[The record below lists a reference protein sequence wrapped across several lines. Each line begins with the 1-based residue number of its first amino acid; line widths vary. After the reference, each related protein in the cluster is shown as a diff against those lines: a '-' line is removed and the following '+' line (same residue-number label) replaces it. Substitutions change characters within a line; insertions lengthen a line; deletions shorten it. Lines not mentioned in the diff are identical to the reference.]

1 MDFTMQNATL
11 EDLNELSLLMNQ
23 AHKTME
29 HPEWFAADDD
39 VYLKKHLE
47 KHGFIVTA
55 RTKDKT
61 LSGFFVIKYPAVSE
75 NYLGQILNFSDTQMQ
90 QTVYMDS
97 GKPSAGSYASK
108 CRSTIKTSVSTLP
121 VSDNRTSR

>member
-55 RTKDKT
+55 RTNNKT
-61 LSGFFVIKYPAVSE
+61 LAGFFVIKYPAVSE

-90 QTVYMDS
+90 QTIYMDLQLS
-97 GKPSAGSYASK
+97 LLSFREIICNLACFKMLK
-108 CRSTIKTSVSTLP
+108 H
-121 VSDNRTSR
+121 N

>member
-29 HPEWFAADDD
+29 HPEWFATDDD
-39 VYLKKHLE
+39 VYLKTHLE

-61 LSGFFVIKYPAVSE
+61 LAGFFVIKYPAVSE

-90 QTVYMDS
+90 ADS
-97 GKPSAGSYASK
+97 LW
-108 CRSTIKTSVSTLP
+108 ILP
-121 VSDNRTSR
+121 LSLLSFREIICSLVCFKMPKHN

>member
-1 MDFTMQNATL
+1 M
-11 EDLNELSLLMNQ
+11 
-23 AHKTME
+23 
-29 HPEWFAADDD
+29 FAADDD

-75 NYLGQILNFSDTQMQ
+75 NYLGQILNFSDTQMRRQ
-90 QTVYMDS
+90 S
-97 GKPSAGSYASK
+97 IWIPLLSLLSF
-108 CRSTIKTSVSTLP
+108 RETICSLVCFKMP
-121 VSDNRTSR
+121 KHN

>member
-97 GKPSAGSYASK
+97 AV
-108 CRSTIKTSVSTLP
+108 VSPEFQGNHLQ
-121 VSDNRTSR
+121 SRMLQNAEAQL

>member
-55 RTKDKT
+55 RTKDKH
-61 LSGFFVIKYPAVSE
+61 F
-75 NYLGQILNFSDTQMQ
+75 
-90 QTVYMDS
+90 
-97 GKPSAGSYASK
+97 
-108 CRSTIKTSVSTLP
+108 P
-121 VSDNRTSR
+121 VSLSLNILLFQRTILDRY

>member
-11 EDLNELSLLMNQ
+11 EYLNELSLLMNQ

-47 KHGFIVTA
+47 RWEYIRIGMVK
-55 RTKDKT
+55 
-61 LSGFFVIKYPAVSE
+61 VSW
-75 NYLGQILNFSDTQMQ
+75 LD
-90 QTVYMDS
+90 
-97 GKPSAGSYASK
+97 
-108 CRSTIKTSVSTLP
+108 
-121 VSDNRTSR
+121 

>member
-39 VYLKKHLE
+39 VY
-47 KHGFIVTA
+47 
-55 RTKDKT
+55 
-61 LSGFFVIKYPAVSE
+61 
-75 NYLGQILNFSDTQMQ
+75 
-90 QTVYMDS
+90 
-97 GKPSAGSYASK
+97 
-108 CRSTIKTSVSTLP
+108 
-121 VSDNRTSR
+121 

>member
-75 NYLGQILNFSDTQMQ
+75 NYLGQIWIPLLSLLSF
-90 QTVYMDS
+90 
-97 GKPSAGSYASK
+97 
-108 CRSTIKTSVSTLP
+108 RETICSLVCFKMP
-121 VSDNRTSR
+121 KHN